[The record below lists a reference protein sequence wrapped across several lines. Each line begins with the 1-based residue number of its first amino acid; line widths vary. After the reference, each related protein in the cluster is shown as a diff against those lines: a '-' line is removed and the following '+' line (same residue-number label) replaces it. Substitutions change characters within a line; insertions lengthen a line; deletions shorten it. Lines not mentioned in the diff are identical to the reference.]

1 MHPARKL
8 LLGGVI
14 AASVLTGGALGANFL
29 GVANAAETSTS
40 TSTSAT
46 SSDAAAPAT
55 DAAPPPAGPHTV
67 DGKAETPLTGD
78 DAAKATAAAEA
89 AVPGATID
97 RVETDVDGATYEAH
111 VTKTDGSKATVLMDG
126 SFAVTSVEDAPAG
139 HGPGGHG
146 PGGPGG
152 PHQANGKTEAVLTGD
167 DASKA
172 TAPAQAAVPGAT
184 IDRVESDADG
194 GGAYEAHVTKA
205 DGSKAT
211 VLMDD
216 SFNVTSVQDGMK

>member
-14 AASVLTGGALGANFL
+14 ATSVLTGGALGANFL
-29 GVANAAETSTS
+29 GVANAAETPTS
-40 TSTSAT
+40 TSTSA
-46 SSDAAAPAT
+46 

-78 DAAKATAAAEA
+78 DAAKATAAAQA

-126 SFAVTSVEDAPAG
+126 SFAVTSVEDAPA
-139 HGPGGHG
+139 
-146 PGGPGG
+146 
-152 PHQANGKTEAVLTGD
+152 
-167 DASKA
+167 
-172 TAPAQAAVPGAT
+172 
-184 IDRVESDADG
+184 
-194 GGAYEAHVTKA
+194 
-205 DGSKAT
+205 
-211 VLMDD
+211 
-216 SFNVTSVQDGMK
+216 